1 MGEFEEQSSWGF
13 ETRAVH
19 TGQEPDPVTGAVV
32 TPISLSTT
40 FAQDGV
46 GGHKGFE
53 YSRSGNP
60 TRAALEACVASL
72 EGGRH
77 GLAFASGLAAED
89 NVLRLLQPRD
99 RVLLGNDAYGGT
111 FRLISKVHTGLAW
124 TAVDLIDTDRLAAEW
139 PSDTKLVWLETPTNP
154 LLRCFDIETIC
165 EIAHDNGA
173 LVCVDN
179 TFATPFLQQPLSL
192 GADVVVHSATKYL
205 GGHSDVVGGFLAL
218 DDDDLAGR
226 LTFTQNAAGAV
237 PAPFDCYLVL
247 RGVKTL
253 AVRMERHCANARSMV
268 DLLVG
273 HGAVERVLY
282 PQLPD
287 HPGHAAAAK
296 QMRDFGGMVSFTLR
310 GGLQAALRVAA
321 ATELFVLAESLG
333 AVESLIEHPGHMTH
347 ASAAGSPLEVP
358 DNLLRLSVG
367 IESAA
372 DLVADLAQALE
383 AAAGKS

>member
-1 MGEFEEQSSWGF
+1 MGERRTKVSDGWVSGMGEFEEQSSWGF

-89 NVLRLLQPRD
+89 NVLRLLQPGD

-154 LLRCFDIETIC
+154 LLRCFDIEAIC
-165 EIAHDNGA
+165 DIAHANGR
-173 LVCVDN
+173 
-179 TFATPFLQQPLSL
+179 
-192 GADVVVHSATKYL
+192 
-205 GGHSDVVGGFLAL
+205 VG
-218 DDDDLAGR
+218 
-226 LTFTQNAAGAV
+226 
-237 PAPFDCYLVL
+237 L
-247 RGVKTL
+247 RRQHLRHTL
-253 AVRMERHCANARSMV
+253 
-268 DLLVG
+268 
-273 HGAVERVLY
+273 
-282 PQLPD
+282 P
-287 HPGHAAAAK
+287 
-296 QMRDFGGMVSFTLR
+296 
-310 GGLQAALRVAA
+310 A
-321 ATELFVLAESLG
+321 ATAVAGGRRGRALG
-333 AVESLIEHPGHMTH
+333 H
-347 ASAAGSPLEVP
+347 EVP
-358 DNLLRLSVG
+358 RR
-367 IESAA
+367 
-372 DLVADLAQALE
+372 AQ
-383 AAAGKS
+383 

>member
-1 MGEFEEQSSWGF
+1 MGELEQQSSWGF

-72 EGGRH
+72 ESGRH

-89 NVLRLLQPRD
+89 NVLRLLNPGD

-111 FRLISKVHTGLAW
+111 FRLIDKVHTDLAW
-124 TAVDLIDTDRLAAEW
+124 TAVDLIDVDNLVAEW
-139 PSDTKLVWLETPTNP
+139 PTDTKLVWLETPTNP
-154 LLRCFDIETIC
+154 LLRCFDIEAIC
-165 EIAHDNGA
+165 AIAHDRGA

-179 TFATPFLQQPLSL
+179 TFATPYLQQPLTL

-218 DDDDLAGR
+218 DDDELAGR
-226 LTFTQNAAGAV
+226 LGFTQNAAGAV

-253 AVRMERHCANARSMV
+253 AVRMERHCANARAVV

-273 HGAVERVLY
+273 HPAVERVLY

-287 HPGHAAAAK
+287 HPGHAAAAQ

-310 GGLQAALRVAA
+310 EGREAALRVAA

-333 AVESLIEHPGHMTH
+333 AVESLIEHPGQMTH
-347 ASAAGSPLEVP
+347 ASVAGSPLEVP

-372 DLVADLAQALE
+372 DLVADLEQAL
-383 AAAGKS
+383 G

>member
-1 MGEFEEQSSWGF
+1 VGEFEEQSSWGF

-72 EGGRH
+72 EDGRH

-89 NVLRLLQPRD
+89 NVLRLLNAGD

-111 FRLISKVHTGLAW
+111 FRLISKVHTSLQW
-124 TAVDLIDTDRLAAEW
+124 TAVDLIDTDRLVADW
-139 PSDTKLVWLETPTNP
+139 PDDTKLVWLETPTNP

-165 EIAHDNGA
+165 EIAHSRGA

-179 TFATPFLQQPLSL
+179 TFATPFLQQPLTL

-218 DDDDLAGR
+218 DDDDLAAR

-253 AVRMERHCANARSMV
+253 AVRMERHCANARSIV

-273 HGAVERVLY
+273 HPEVERVLY

-296 QMRDFGGMVSFTLR
+296 QMRDFGGMVSFTMR
-310 GGLQAALRVAA
+310 GGLKAALRVAA
-321 ATELFVLAESLG
+321 ATKLFVLAESLG
-333 AVESLIEHPGHMTH
+333 AVESLIEHPGQMTH

-372 DLVADLAQALE
+372 DLVADLEQAL
-383 AAAGKS
+383 G